1 MAEKQAK
8 KNEIQEFKN
17 FSEVLDLASEK
28 KTFPKIF
35 FYVSED
41 SFEFDLITDLY
52 RNFYQK
58 QNSPFEVIVYVA
70 EGGDFE
76 KLFSEIFNLS
86 MFSENK
92 LLIIRS
98 GTDFFKP
105 FLTASKKEEF
115 ETFKKSIPNIPDG
128 ISILIHYD
136 SKEIPAK
143 LSQLFI
149 QKYSVLKNRN
159 LYSDERLPSLES
171 ILKSEKV
178 NMDLEAKEEFLH
190 RIQPN
195 TGAYTKSIRKLKNIL
210 FKKDF
215 ELKDVEDVLFNQADF
230 NPFYAVDY
238 LFKVQ
243 KQEFFKEISKLKL
256 GNSGQPEILS
266 FLNACLTRVNEIR
279 KASILFQRF
288 QGLASDQE
296 FFSLM
301 GFGTYSEP
309 RKRFV
314 KSRLQKESRIF
325 SKLIQKKLFFLLK
338 TINLKIKTT
347 TLIDKFFLGSEFEKI
362 FFALSETSR

>member
-1 MAEKQAK
+1 MVEKQAK

-17 FSEVLDLASEK
+17 FSEVLDLTTEK
-28 KTFPKIF
+28 KSFPKIF

-58 QNSPFEVIVYVA
+58 QNQPYEVIVYVA

-76 KLFSEIFNLS
+76 KLYSEIFNLS
-86 MFSENK
+86 MFSQNK

-115 ETFKKSIPNIPDG
+115 ETFKKSIPNIPEG

-143 LSQLFI
+143 LGQLFI

-159 LYSDERLPSLES
+159 LYADERLPSLES
-171 ILKSEKV
+171 ILRSEKV

-190 RIQPN
+190 RIHPN
-195 TGAYTKSIRKLKNIL
+195 TGAYTKSIRKLKSIL

-215 ELKDVEDVLFNQADF
+215 VIKDVEDVLFNQSDF

-243 KQEFFKEISKLKL
+243 KYEFFKEISKIKI

-266 FLNACLTRVNEIR
+266 FLNTCLNRANEVK
-279 KASILFQRF
+279 KATILFTRF
-288 QGLASDQE
+288 QGLNQDHE

-301 GFGTYSEP
+301 GFSSYSEG
-309 RKRFV
+309 RKKFV
-314 KSRLQKESRIF
+314 KSRLQKESRVF

-338 TINLKIKTT
+338 NINLKVKTT
-347 TLIDKFFLGSEFEKI
+347 TSIDKFFLGSEFEKI
-362 FFALSETSR
+362 FFTLTETS